1 MSNLKGLG
9 VALVTPFNEDLSID
23 FDSLTKLVEYNIAN
37 GTDFLVVLGTTAETA
52 TLSKA
57 EQAQVI
63 EHIVK
68 VNNKRLPLVL
78 GIGGNNTLA
87 VKEQIESTDLS
98 DFEGVLSVSPYYN
111 KPNQE
116 GIYQHYK
123 MLASTGKNIIIYNVP
138 GRTGQNIDAATTLRL
153 AKDFPNLFMIKEAS
167 PNISQYFDILRKKT
181 AGFSLVSGDDEF
193 TLPVTL
199 AGGDG
204 VISVIGQAYP
214 KLFSDMIK
222 LAKESKVKEAYAIHN
237 QLVELIRLIFAE
249 GNPCG
254 VKTVL
259 AEMGIIKNHLR
270 LPLIKAS
277 ENLQD
282 RIKEF
287 MLLKFLFF
295 LPLFFITN
303 GKCLAQ
309 EQQGQEVTEQEI
321 KETQETLTI
330 EPKQDSVNLIERLKF
345 RPKELYIPTGLMAL
359 GLISEGKTKQ
369 EVHQWRNKQIP
380 HFRNKF
386 DDYLQF
392 APHVAVYGFEL
403 MGMKP
408 KTDWKNR
415 IAIHAKGHIITL
427 GLAHLMKTLINNE
440 RPNGAR
446 MSFPSGHTAYAFSGA
461 TILAMEYKDEH
472 PWVPYAAYGSA
483 GVVGIMRIANNRHYV
498 SDVLFGA
505 GLGILSMKL
514 AYWTH
519 KYKWNKPKKEKKDP
533 FLGVVY

>member
-1 MSNLKGLG
+1 MSKLKGLG

-138 GRTGQNIDAATTLRL
+138 GRTGQNIDATTTLRL

-237 QLVELIRLIFAE
+237 QLVEIIRLIFAE

-254 VKTVL
+254 VKIVL

-282 RIKEF
+282 RIKAE
-287 MLLKFLFF
+287 MK
-295 LPLFFITN
+295 
-303 GKCLAQ
+303 
-309 EQQGQEVTEQEI
+309 
-321 KETQETLTI
+321 
-330 EPKQDSVNLIERLKF
+330 NL
-345 RPKELYIPTGLMAL
+345 
-359 GLISEGKTKQ
+359 Q
-369 EVHQWRNKQIP
+369 N
-380 HFRNKF
+380 
-386 DDYLQF
+386 
-392 APHVAVYGFEL
+392 
-403 MGMKP
+403 
-408 KTDWKNR
+408 
-415 IAIHAKGHIITL
+415 
-427 GLAHLMKTLINNE
+427 
-440 RPNGAR
+440 
-446 MSFPSGHTAYAFSGA
+446 
-461 TILAMEYKDEH
+461 
-472 PWVPYAAYGSA
+472 
-483 GVVGIMRIANNRHYV
+483 
-498 SDVLFGA
+498 
-505 GLGILSMKL
+505 
-514 AYWTH
+514 
-519 KYKWNKPKKEKKDP
+519 
-533 FLGVVY
+533 

>member
-23 FDSLTKLVEYNIAN
+23 FDSLTKLVEYNITN

-98 DFEGVLSVSPYYN
+98 DFEGILSVSPYYN

-138 GRTGQNIDAATTLRL
+138 GRTGQNIDASTTLRL

-167 PNISQYFDILRKKT
+167 PNISQYFDILRKKP

-237 QLVELIRLIFAE
+237 QLVEIIRLIFAE

-282 RIKEF
+282 RIK
-287 MLLKFLFF
+287 
-295 LPLFFITN
+295 
-303 GKCLAQ
+303 
-309 EQQGQEVTEQEI
+309 TEM
-321 KETQETLTI
+321 K
-330 EPKQDSVNLIERLKF
+330 NL
-345 RPKELYIPTGLMAL
+345 
-359 GLISEGKTKQ
+359 Q
-369 EVHQWRNKQIP
+369 N
-380 HFRNKF
+380 
-386 DDYLQF
+386 
-392 APHVAVYGFEL
+392 
-403 MGMKP
+403 
-408 KTDWKNR
+408 
-415 IAIHAKGHIITL
+415 
-427 GLAHLMKTLINNE
+427 
-440 RPNGAR
+440 
-446 MSFPSGHTAYAFSGA
+446 
-461 TILAMEYKDEH
+461 
-472 PWVPYAAYGSA
+472 
-483 GVVGIMRIANNRHYV
+483 
-498 SDVLFGA
+498 
-505 GLGILSMKL
+505 
-514 AYWTH
+514 
-519 KYKWNKPKKEKKDP
+519 
-533 FLGVVY
+533 

>member
-1 MSNLKGLG
+1 MSKLKGLG

-52 TLSKA
+52 TLSKT

-138 GRTGQNIDAATTLRL
+138 GRTGQNIEAATTLRL

-167 PNISQYFDILRKKT
+167 PNISQYFDILRKKP

-282 RIKEF
+282 RIKAE
-287 MLLKFLFF
+287 MK
-295 LPLFFITN
+295 
-303 GKCLAQ
+303 
-309 EQQGQEVTEQEI
+309 
-321 KETQETLTI
+321 
-330 EPKQDSVNLIERLKF
+330 NL
-345 RPKELYIPTGLMAL
+345 
-359 GLISEGKTKQ
+359 
-369 EVHQWRNKQIP
+369 
-380 HFRNKF
+380 
-386 DDYLQF
+386 
-392 APHVAVYGFEL
+392 
-403 MGMKP
+403 
-408 KTDWKNR
+408 
-415 IAIHAKGHIITL
+415 
-427 GLAHLMKTLINNE
+427 
-440 RPNGAR
+440 
-446 MSFPSGHTAYAFSGA
+446 
-461 TILAMEYKDEH
+461 
-472 PWVPYAAYGSA
+472 
-483 GVVGIMRIANNRHYV
+483 
-498 SDVLFGA
+498 
-505 GLGILSMKL
+505 
-514 AYWTH
+514 
-519 KYKWNKPKKEKKDP
+519 
-533 FLGVVY
+533 

>member
-138 GRTGQNIDAATTLRL
+138 GRTGQNIEAATTLRL

-167 PNISQYFDILRKKT
+167 PNISQYFDILRKKP

-259 AEMGIIKNHLR
+259 AEMDIIKNHLR

-282 RIKEF
+282 RIKAE
-287 MLLKFLFF
+287 MK
-295 LPLFFITN
+295 
-303 GKCLAQ
+303 
-309 EQQGQEVTEQEI
+309 
-321 KETQETLTI
+321 
-330 EPKQDSVNLIERLKF
+330 NL
-345 RPKELYIPTGLMAL
+345 
-359 GLISEGKTKQ
+359 Q
-369 EVHQWRNKQIP
+369 N
-380 HFRNKF
+380 
-386 DDYLQF
+386 
-392 APHVAVYGFEL
+392 
-403 MGMKP
+403 
-408 KTDWKNR
+408 
-415 IAIHAKGHIITL
+415 
-427 GLAHLMKTLINNE
+427 
-440 RPNGAR
+440 
-446 MSFPSGHTAYAFSGA
+446 
-461 TILAMEYKDEH
+461 
-472 PWVPYAAYGSA
+472 
-483 GVVGIMRIANNRHYV
+483 
-498 SDVLFGA
+498 
-505 GLGILSMKL
+505 
-514 AYWTH
+514 
-519 KYKWNKPKKEKKDP
+519 
-533 FLGVVY
+533 

>member
-57 EQAQVI
+57 EQVQVI

-138 GRTGQNIDAATTLRL
+138 GRTGQNIEAATTLRL

-237 QLVELIRLIFAE
+237 QLVEIIRLIFAE

-282 RIKEF
+282 RIKAE
-287 MLLKFLFF
+287 MK
-295 LPLFFITN
+295 
-303 GKCLAQ
+303 
-309 EQQGQEVTEQEI
+309 
-321 KETQETLTI
+321 
-330 EPKQDSVNLIERLKF
+330 NL
-345 RPKELYIPTGLMAL
+345 
-359 GLISEGKTKQ
+359 Q
-369 EVHQWRNKQIP
+369 N
-380 HFRNKF
+380 
-386 DDYLQF
+386 
-392 APHVAVYGFEL
+392 
-403 MGMKP
+403 
-408 KTDWKNR
+408 
-415 IAIHAKGHIITL
+415 
-427 GLAHLMKTLINNE
+427 
-440 RPNGAR
+440 
-446 MSFPSGHTAYAFSGA
+446 
-461 TILAMEYKDEH
+461 
-472 PWVPYAAYGSA
+472 
-483 GVVGIMRIANNRHYV
+483 
-498 SDVLFGA
+498 
-505 GLGILSMKL
+505 
-514 AYWTH
+514 
-519 KYKWNKPKKEKKDP
+519 
-533 FLGVVY
+533 

>member
-23 FDSLTKLVEYNIAN
+23 FDSLTKLVEYNIVN

-68 VNNKRLPLVL
+68 GNNKRLPLVL

-167 PNISQYFDILRKKT
+167 PNISQYFDILRKKP

-259 AEMGIIKNHLR
+259 AEMDIIKNHLR

-282 RIKEF
+282 RIKAE
-287 MLLKFLFF
+287 MK
-295 LPLFFITN
+295 
-303 GKCLAQ
+303 
-309 EQQGQEVTEQEI
+309 
-321 KETQETLTI
+321 
-330 EPKQDSVNLIERLKF
+330 NL
-345 RPKELYIPTGLMAL
+345 
-359 GLISEGKTKQ
+359 Q
-369 EVHQWRNKQIP
+369 N
-380 HFRNKF
+380 
-386 DDYLQF
+386 
-392 APHVAVYGFEL
+392 
-403 MGMKP
+403 
-408 KTDWKNR
+408 
-415 IAIHAKGHIITL
+415 
-427 GLAHLMKTLINNE
+427 
-440 RPNGAR
+440 
-446 MSFPSGHTAYAFSGA
+446 
-461 TILAMEYKDEH
+461 
-472 PWVPYAAYGSA
+472 
-483 GVVGIMRIANNRHYV
+483 
-498 SDVLFGA
+498 
-505 GLGILSMKL
+505 
-514 AYWTH
+514 
-519 KYKWNKPKKEKKDP
+519 
-533 FLGVVY
+533 

>member
-98 DFEGVLSVSPYYN
+98 DFEGILSVSPYYN

-138 GRTGQNIDAATTLRL
+138 GRTGQNIEAATTLRL

-167 PNISQYFDILRKKT
+167 PNISQYFDILRKKP

-237 QLVELIRLIFAE
+237 QLVEIIRLIFAE

-282 RIKEF
+282 RIKAE
-287 MLLKFLFF
+287 MK
-295 LPLFFITN
+295 
-303 GKCLAQ
+303 
-309 EQQGQEVTEQEI
+309 
-321 KETQETLTI
+321 
-330 EPKQDSVNLIERLKF
+330 NL
-345 RPKELYIPTGLMAL
+345 
-359 GLISEGKTKQ
+359 Q
-369 EVHQWRNKQIP
+369 N
-380 HFRNKF
+380 
-386 DDYLQF
+386 
-392 APHVAVYGFEL
+392 
-403 MGMKP
+403 
-408 KTDWKNR
+408 
-415 IAIHAKGHIITL
+415 
-427 GLAHLMKTLINNE
+427 
-440 RPNGAR
+440 
-446 MSFPSGHTAYAFSGA
+446 
-461 TILAMEYKDEH
+461 
-472 PWVPYAAYGSA
+472 
-483 GVVGIMRIANNRHYV
+483 
-498 SDVLFGA
+498 
-505 GLGILSMKL
+505 
-514 AYWTH
+514 
-519 KYKWNKPKKEKKDP
+519 
-533 FLGVVY
+533 

>member
-1 MSNLKGLG
+1 M
-9 VALVTPFNEDLSID
+9 VTPFNEDLSID

-259 AEMGIIKNHLR
+259 AEMGIIKNNLR

-282 RIKEF
+282 RIKAE
-287 MLLKFLFF
+287 MK
-295 LPLFFITN
+295 
-303 GKCLAQ
+303 
-309 EQQGQEVTEQEI
+309 
-321 KETQETLTI
+321 
-330 EPKQDSVNLIERLKF
+330 NL
-345 RPKELYIPTGLMAL
+345 
-359 GLISEGKTKQ
+359 Q
-369 EVHQWRNKQIP
+369 N
-380 HFRNKF
+380 
-386 DDYLQF
+386 
-392 APHVAVYGFEL
+392 
-403 MGMKP
+403 
-408 KTDWKNR
+408 
-415 IAIHAKGHIITL
+415 
-427 GLAHLMKTLINNE
+427 
-440 RPNGAR
+440 
-446 MSFPSGHTAYAFSGA
+446 
-461 TILAMEYKDEH
+461 
-472 PWVPYAAYGSA
+472 
-483 GVVGIMRIANNRHYV
+483 
-498 SDVLFGA
+498 
-505 GLGILSMKL
+505 
-514 AYWTH
+514 
-519 KYKWNKPKKEKKDP
+519 
-533 FLGVVY
+533 

>member
-1 MSNLKGLG
+1 MSKLKGLG

-98 DFEGVLSVSPYYN
+98 NFEGVLSVSPYYN

-138 GRTGQNIDAATTLRL
+138 GRTGQNIEAATTLRL

-167 PNISQYFDILRKKT
+167 PNISQYFDILRKKP
-181 AGFSLVSGDDEF
+181 ACFSLVSGDDEF

-237 QLVELIRLIFAE
+237 QLVEIIRLIFAE

-282 RIKEF
+282 KIK
-287 MLLKFLFF
+287 
-295 LPLFFITN
+295 
-303 GKCLAQ
+303 
-309 EQQGQEVTEQEI
+309 TEM
-321 KETQETLTI
+321 K
-330 EPKQDSVNLIERLKF
+330 NL
-345 RPKELYIPTGLMAL
+345 
-359 GLISEGKTKQ
+359 
-369 EVHQWRNKQIP
+369 
-380 HFRNKF
+380 
-386 DDYLQF
+386 
-392 APHVAVYGFEL
+392 
-403 MGMKP
+403 
-408 KTDWKNR
+408 
-415 IAIHAKGHIITL
+415 
-427 GLAHLMKTLINNE
+427 
-440 RPNGAR
+440 
-446 MSFPSGHTAYAFSGA
+446 
-461 TILAMEYKDEH
+461 
-472 PWVPYAAYGSA
+472 
-483 GVVGIMRIANNRHYV
+483 
-498 SDVLFGA
+498 
-505 GLGILSMKL
+505 
-514 AYWTH
+514 
-519 KYKWNKPKKEKKDP
+519 
-533 FLGVVY
+533 

>member
-98 DFEGVLSVSPYYN
+98 NFEGVLSVSPYYN

-123 MLASTGKNIIIYNVP
+123 MLASTGINIIIYNVP
-138 GRTGQNIDAATTLRL
+138 GRTGQNIEAATTLRL
-153 AKDFPNLFMIKEAS
+153 TKDFPNLFMIKEAS
-167 PNISQYFDILRKKT
+167 PNISQYFDILRKKP

-282 RIKEF
+282 RIK
-287 MLLKFLFF
+287 
-295 LPLFFITN
+295 
-303 GKCLAQ
+303 
-309 EQQGQEVTEQEI
+309 TEM
-321 KETQETLTI
+321 K
-330 EPKQDSVNLIERLKF
+330 NL
-345 RPKELYIPTGLMAL
+345 
-359 GLISEGKTKQ
+359 Q
-369 EVHQWRNKQIP
+369 N
-380 HFRNKF
+380 
-386 DDYLQF
+386 
-392 APHVAVYGFEL
+392 
-403 MGMKP
+403 
-408 KTDWKNR
+408 
-415 IAIHAKGHIITL
+415 
-427 GLAHLMKTLINNE
+427 
-440 RPNGAR
+440 
-446 MSFPSGHTAYAFSGA
+446 
-461 TILAMEYKDEH
+461 
-472 PWVPYAAYGSA
+472 
-483 GVVGIMRIANNRHYV
+483 
-498 SDVLFGA
+498 
-505 GLGILSMKL
+505 
-514 AYWTH
+514 
-519 KYKWNKPKKEKKDP
+519 
-533 FLGVVY
+533 